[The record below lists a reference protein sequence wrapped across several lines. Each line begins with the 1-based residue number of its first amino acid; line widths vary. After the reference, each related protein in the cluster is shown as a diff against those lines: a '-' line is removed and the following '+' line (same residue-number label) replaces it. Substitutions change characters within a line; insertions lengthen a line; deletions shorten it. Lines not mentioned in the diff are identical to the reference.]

1 MFAAPISVVL
11 EMKALETR
19 YSEHPAMFRNHPLG
33 FILSIVLIAAFGL
46 GILIL
51 LWWYLKCKATK
62 LEFAG
67 NDLILERGLLSKERT
82 EMNVSTVRTV
92 KVQQSFFNRVFGVGR
107 ISIYTAGDEAEIEV
121 AGLPRPHDLRELVK
135 GHQAD

>member
-1 MFAAPISVVL
+1 MEPV
-11 EMKALETR
+11 

-33 FILSIVLIAAFGL
+33 FVLAIVLIAAFGV

-51 LWWYLKCKATK
+51 MVWFLKCKATR

-92 KVQQSFFNRVFGVGR
+92 KVQQSFFNRVFGVGT
-107 ISIYTAGDEAEIEV
+107 ISVFTAGDDAEIQV
-121 AGLPRPHDLRELVK
+121 AGIPRPHDLRDLIK
-135 GHQAD
+135 AHQAG